1 MAIRRK
7 EASSNQYNISTKHL
21 KTLDIQTYLLENI
34 GMTYHSTIL
43 YRLEPSYSR
52 TLDTTNVDR

>member
-1 MAIRRK
+1 MAVRRK
-7 EASSNQYNISTKHL
+7 EASSNQYYISIKHL

-52 TLDTTNVDR
+52 TLDATNVDK